1 MTRAKHL
8 LGDDGDEMNGKRQDG
23 GGGGAALAWAVL
35 VGLFVS
41 LYAAFMVS
49 LGWK

>member
-1 MTRAKHL
+1 MME
-8 LGDDGDEMNGKRQDG
+8 DDMNRKQPE
-23 GGGGAALAWAVL
+23 GGGGASALAWAVL
-35 VGLFVS
+35 IGLFVS